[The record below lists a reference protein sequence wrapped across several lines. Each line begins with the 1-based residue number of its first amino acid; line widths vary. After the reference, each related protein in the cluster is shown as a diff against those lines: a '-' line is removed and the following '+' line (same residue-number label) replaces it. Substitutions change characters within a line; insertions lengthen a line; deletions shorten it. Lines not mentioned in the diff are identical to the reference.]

1 MLQALGISMKLGIQW
16 KLGRQDWLI
25 LIAISALPLAYVP
38 LRSHYGD
45 GVAMLAMTPTLLF
58 APIGWF
64 FAEMAGTLAPSPE
77 LKPWFYGVG
86 FSLGVLVFAYLCLA
100 NWRYHHPR
108 KGHA

>member
-1 MLQALGISMKLGIQW
+1 MKLGIQW

-108 KGHA
+108 KGHV